1 MNAALLRTWSPLA
14 QELGDR
20 IAGLTMLQASEL
32 SAYLREVHAIEPL
45 SHAPE
50 PIVVVDPEPDTSTD
64 RVVQVDGYDA
74 NRKLGLIKT
83 LREALHLGLREA
95 KDLVEAAPKTRF
107 GPLPLAEAEALQRRL
122 EEAGATVRLT
132 V

>member
-14 QELGDR
+14 QQLGDR
-20 IAGLTMLQASEL
+20 IAGLTMHQASEL
-32 SAYLREVHAIEPL
+32 SAYLREVHHIEPL
-45 SHAPE
+45 SRAPE
-50 PIVVVDPEPDTSTD
+50 VILDGDPESDTSTD

-83 LREALHLGLREA
+83 VREALHLGLREA
-95 KDLVEAAPKTRF
+95 KDLAEATPQPRC
-107 GPLPLAEAEALQRRL
+107 GPLPLAEAESLRRRL